1 MVAALRPGPR
11 LPPVVTNCLL
21 PSEMARGIRGRG
33 VVWRLLLGCEGSDCD
48 RPLTASVT
56 VDTGR
61 IKWIHL
67 DAGGDSRSR
76 AA

>member
-11 LPPVVTNCLL
+11 LPPG
-21 PSEMARGIRGRG
+21 PGDSGEG

-61 IKWIHL
+61 IERIHL
-67 DAGGDSRSR
+67 DAGGGGDSRSR